1 MLKTVNG
8 QNVCN
13 KSPYNVALSYMAP
26 GFLYTIGVKLLGIN
40 CIPTIYW

>member
-13 KSPYNVALSYMAP
+13 KSYYVAFSYMAP
-26 GFLYTIGVKLLGIN
+26 EFLYTIGVKLLGIN